1 MCLQAK
7 CCWLYKKIDMGKILP
22 FGRIPS
28 LLHRYA
34 NSELKPTQVVETI
47 HTQIANDDD
56 HVWIQKLP
64 LESLLRY
71 ARALETKEM
80 ASLPLYGIPFAIKD
94 NIDLAGTP
102 TTAACAEFSYIPEN
116 SATVVQKL
124 IEAGAI
130 PIGKTNLDQFATGLN
145 GTRSPY
151 GACRNAFNPEYI
163 SGGSSS
169 GSAVAVAKGWVCFGL
184 GTDTAGSGR
193 VPAAFNNIVGY
204 KPTPGWLSMYGI
216 IPACRSLDCLSIFA
230 FTAADAELVLTVSA
244 GYDAEDIYSC
254 ESKDYANDFNAAS
267 HFTIGIPRNQQLE
280 FFGNSENERLFME
293 SIARLRDLGGEI
305 IEIDFNPFLE
315 TARLLY
321 EGPWISER
329 FAAIQAFF
337 KQNSEKVI
345 SPVREIIASAE
356 NFSAADAYTGFYR
369 LRALKRQTDLIWDNI
384 DCLLTPTAGTIYT
397 IQSMLQDPIN
407 LNTNLGYYT
416 NFMNLLG
423 YAAVAVPAGF
433 QNNGL
438 PFGITLAAPACQDQP
453 LLRLA
458 ARIQQAYALPLG
470 ATGIINE
477 AHQLKNNVSS
487 KTVQSDRVR
496 LAVCGAHMCGL
507 PLNEQL
513 TTRKGKLL
521 VCTKTSSDYQLYALQ
536 EDPPHRPGMVHVKE
550 NEQGFAIDVEVW
562 ELSMRELGGFVA
574 GIPKPLG
581 IGTITLASGET
592 VLGFLCE
599 HYALSQATDISQF
612 GGWRSYL
619 KHLNR

>member
-1 MCLQAK
+1 M
-7 CCWLYKKIDMGKILP
+7 DKILP
-22 FGRIPS
+22 LGRIPS

-34 NSELKPTQVVETI
+34 TGELKPSQVVEAI
-47 HTQIANDDD
+47 HAQIANDDD
-56 HVWIQKLP
+56 HVWIHKLP

-71 ARALETKEM
+71 AQAIETKEM
-80 ASLPLYGIPFAIKD
+80 ALLPLYGVPFAIKD
-94 NIDLAGTP
+94 NIDLADVP
-102 TTAACAEFSYIPEN
+102 TTAGCAEFSYIPKKN
-116 SATVVQKL
+116 ATVVQKL
-124 IEAGAI
+124 IGAGAI

-169 GSAVAVAKGWVCFGL
+169 GSAVSVAKGWVCFSL

-204 KPTPGWLSMYGI
+204 KPTPGWLSMRGV
-216 IPACRSLDCLSIFA
+216 IPACRSLDCLSVFA
-230 FTAADAELVLTVSA
+230 FNAADAERVLAVSA

-254 ESKDYANDFNAAS
+254 ESKEYVLDFNAAP
-267 HFTIGIPRNQQLE
+267 HFTVGVPRNQQLK
-280 FFGNSENERLFME
+280 FFGNSESERLFRE

-321 EGPWISER
+321 EGPWVSER
-329 FAAIQAFF
+329 FAAIQEFF

-345 SPVREIIASAE
+345 SPVRKIIASAE
-356 NFSAADAYTGFYR
+356 KFSAADAYNGLYR
-369 LRALKRQTDLIWDNI
+369 LRALKRQTDRVWENI

-397 IQSMLQDPIN
+397 IQSMLKDPIN

-438 PFGITLAAPACQDQP
+438 PFGVTLAAPAHQDQP
-453 LLRLA
+453 LLHLA
-458 ARIQQAYALPLG
+458 NRIQQVYALPLG
-470 ATGIINE
+470 ATGAIDT
-477 AHQLKNNVSS
+477 APLKNKASS
-487 KTVQSDRVR
+487 ETVQSDRVR
-496 LAVCGAHMCGL
+496 LAVCGAHMSGL

-513 TTRKGKLL
+513 TARKGKLL
-521 VCTKTSSDYQLYALQ
+521 ACTKTSSDYQLFALQ
-536 EDPPHRPGMVHVKE
+536 EDPPRRPGMVRVKE
-550 NEQGFAIDVEVW
+550 NEQGFTIDVEVW
-562 ELSMRELGGFVA
+562 ELSILELGSFVA

-592 VLGFLCE
+592 ILGFLCE
-599 HYALSQATDISQF
+599 HYAIAQATDISQF
-612 GGWRSYL
+612 GGWREYL